1 MTRCATLANGK
12 VTFMNSNRPE
22 RRLALAR
29 TIRETQ
35 KRRKIAH
42 AEYERWRYIHERQNQ

>member
-29 TIRETQ
+29 IIRETQ

-42 AEYERWRYIHERQNQ
+42 AEYERK